1 MRCATSRR
9 LISRYQDGELGRWR
23 RRRLERHLGGCVA
36 CRSELEAHR
45 RVWAL
50 LEAAEVAEVPDVL
63 GRLDALLDREPVMP
77 ARRRPWRIAPV
88 AYAAA
93 VLLFAAAGSLGGVHA
108 AERRSQAGN
117 GVADSE
123 YAEFLGDAP
132 AGLAPVA
139 SILQP
144 MRAR

>member
-1 MRCATSRR
+1 
-9 LISRYQDGELGRWR
+9 
-23 RRRLERHLGGCVA
+23 
-36 CRSELEAHR
+36 
-45 RVWAL
+45 
-50 LEAAEVAEVPDVL
+50 
-63 GRLDALLDREPVMP
+63 MP